1 MRENTLKNACIY
13 YIFSDYMLN
22 CDTWNDLYSINGAY
36 RDYSVDTKKRY
47 VEILNSREG
56 NEENET
62 YERACKVRKHG
73 TFDDCLRT
81 ENFIEILRFRHFH
94 RHIVFTDEGEKMR
107 NKEIKDY
114 INVSVV
120 VDIEWGDTI

>member
-1 MRENTLKNACIY
+1 MCGYVL
-13 YIFSDYMLN
+13 FDGS
-22 CDTWNDLYSINGAY
+22 Y

-47 VEILNSREG
+47 VEILN
-56 NEENET
+56 
-62 YERACKVRKHG
+62 
-73 TFDDCLRT
+73 
-81 ENFIEILRFRHFH
+81 FRHFH
-94 RHIVFTDEGEKMR
+94 KYIVFTDEVDKMS